1 MKKVKFKNNMSLK
14 NKTILTVIITLFLI
28 FLIVTTISSKIS
40 KKIINSAEKII
51 KKENISIINTAFEKE
66 NGDPSIIDQIIT
78 VIKNE
83 KGEILEVNFNINEC
97 GEILIN
103 IVKNINSLT
112 SDYNENGYIM
122 YIPLGYISNSPLFV
136 NLGPKI
142 PVKIELTDIVTG
154 SVKTKITDFGIN
166 NALIEVYL
174 YFELENN
181 IILPLL
187 DKDQNMSFD
196 VLLTSKII
204 AGKVPEF
211 YNGVLNSESQRITL
225 PINE

>member
-1 MKKVKFKNNMSLK
+1 MKKVKFKNNMSFK
-14 NKTILTVIITLFLI
+14 NKTILTVIITFFLI
-28 FLIVTTISSKIS
+28 FLIVTTLSSKIS

-78 VIKNE
+78 VTKNE
-83 KGEILEVNFNINEC
+83 KGEILEVDFDINEC
-97 GEILIN
+97 SKILIN
-103 IVKNINSLT
+103 IVQNINSLT
-112 SDYNENGYIM
+112 SDYNENGYVM

-154 SVKTKITDFGIN
+154 TVKTKITDFGIN

-174 YFELENN
+174 YFELENS

-187 DKDQNMSFD
+187 DKNQNMSFD

-204 AGKVPEF
+204 SGKVPEF

-225 PINE
+225 PISE